1 MECIF
6 ALNSLN
12 LYRPMNCKD
21 LEFCNRIYFS
31 AELSNVIKPLNSQR
45 KNMR

>member
-21 LEFCNRIYFS
+21 LEFCNGRYFS
-31 AELSNVIKPLNSQR
+31 AELSNVIKPLDSHR
-45 KNMR
+45 KNIR